1 MEPKFWIDYPQ
12 EHIEGEM
19 YKYRCS
25 YCKIETTAING
36 LIENHKKDCT
46 FRIEQEKTYRQTI
59 SQKSHIDVNQIRGA
73 DETD

>member
-1 MEPKFWIDYPQ
+1 MEPKFWINYPQ

-25 YCKIETTAING
+25 YCKVETTAING
-36 LIENHKKDCT
+36 LIENHKEDCI
-46 FRIEQEKTYRQTI
+46 FRKEQEKTFKQTI
-59 SQKSHIDVNQIRGA
+59 SQKSHIDVHQIRGA

>member
-1 MEPKFWIDYPQ
+1 
-12 EHIEGEM
+12 M

-25 YCKIETTAING
+25 HCKIETTAING
-36 LIENHKKDCT
+36 LIENHKEDCA
-46 FRIEQEKTYRQTI
+46 FRKEQEKTFRQTI